1 MVPSSTAVVGCR
13 VTKKIDEAFFRLRSE
28 AEHHVKLSQVR
39 DDDFENGFAQGMS
52 EAFRI
57 VASVRDASD

>member
-1 MVPSSTAVVGCR
+1 M
-13 VTKKIDEAFFRLRSE
+13 TKKIDEAFFKLRSE

-57 VASVRDASD
+57 VASIRDAPQ